1 MKKNKIS
8 KNWINRQKKDRF
20 FRQSKIQ
27 GYRSR
32 SAFKLIEMNKKF
44 KFLKKNLSLLD
55 LGSCP
60 GGWSQIVNKEVIE
73 GKILAIDIKPMEK
86 INNVDFIKGDF
97 RDKEIYE
104 KIFLYFNNKID
115 VVLSDMAANTSGNK
129 ALDVYR
135 TGELCLDAM
144 SLATKILTKE
154 GVFLS
159 KMFMGSIYD
168 EINKKAKNC
177 FKKVVKYKPLSSKK
191 ESKEIYI
198 LCKRILKI
206 LYIIKKRLIFRL

>member
-1 MKKNKIS
+1 MVYF
-8 KNWINRQKKDRF
+8 KD
-20 FRQSKIQ
+20 
-27 GYRSR
+27 
-32 SAFKLIEMNKKF
+32 
-44 KFLKKNLSLLD
+44 
-55 LGSCP
+55 
-60 GGWSQIVNKEVIE
+60 
-73 GKILAIDIKPMEK
+73 
-86 INNVDFIKGDF
+86 
-97 RDKEIYE
+97 
-104 KIFLYFNNKID
+104 KID

-129 ALDVYR
+129 ELDTYR

-168 EINKKAKNC
+168 TINKKAKNC

-198 LCKRILKI
+198 FCKGVL
-206 LYIIKKRLIFRL
+206 

>member
-8 KNWINRQKKDRF
+8 KNWLINQKKDLY

-60 GGWSQIVNKEVIE
+60 GGWSQIINKEIIK
-73 GKILAIDIKPMEK
+73 GRILAVDIKPMEK

-97 RDKEIYE
+97 RESTIHK
-104 KIFLYFNNKID
+104 KIMVYFNNRVD
-115 VVLSDMAANTSGNK
+115 VVLSDMAENTSGNK
-129 ALDVYR
+129 ALDTYR
-135 TGELCLDAM
+135 TGKLCLDAM
-144 SLATKILTKE
+144 SLATKILSKE
-154 GVFLS
+154 GIFLS
-159 KMFMGSIYD
+159 KIFMGSIYN
-168 EINKKAKNC
+168 EINEKANNC

-198 LCKRILKI
+198 FCKGLLKI
-206 LYIIKKRLIFRL
+206 

>member
-8 KNWINRQKKDRF
+8 KNWLIKQSKDSF

-55 LGSCP
+55 LGSFP
-60 GGWSQIVNKEVIE
+60 GGWSQVARKEIIK
-73 GKILAIDIKPMEK
+73 GKILAVDIKSMEK
-86 INNVDFIKGDF
+86 ISNVGFIQGDF
-97 RDKEIYE
+97 RENEICK
-104 KIFLYFNNKID
+104 KIFSYFKNKID
-115 VVLSDMAANTSGNK
+115 VVLSDMAANTTGNK
-129 ALDVYR
+129 TLDSYR
-135 TGELCLDAM
+135 TGELCLNAM
-144 SLATKILTKE
+144 SLAKEILSQD

-159 KMFMGSIYD
+159 KIFMGSIYD
-168 EINKKAKNC
+168 EINEKAKKY
-177 FKKVVKYKPLSSKK
+177 FKKIVKYKPLSSKK

-198 LCKRILKI
+198 FCKGILKI
-206 LYIIKKRLIFRL
+206 